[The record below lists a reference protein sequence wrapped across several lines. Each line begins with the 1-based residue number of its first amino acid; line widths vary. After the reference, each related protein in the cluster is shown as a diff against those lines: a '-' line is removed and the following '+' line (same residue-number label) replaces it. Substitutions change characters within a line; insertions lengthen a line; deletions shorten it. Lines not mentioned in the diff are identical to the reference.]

1 MFLHESAEYA
11 GFSGQKRPLSKFNT
25 AGTHFGTAS
34 EFMSDNNQSPLRKI
48 FHTENQAMLEFQS
61 MLIFFGASIAIVLG
75 VHFSRP
81 LKATNPFGS

>member
-1 MFLHESAEYA
+1 MFLSESADCT

-25 AGTHFGTAS
+25 AGPHFGTAS
-34 EFMSDNNQSPLRKI
+34 EFKSPNNPSPPQENLQ
-48 FHTENQAMLEFQS
+48 TENLAMLEFQS

-75 VHFSRP
+75 VHVSRP